1 MKIIFLDV
9 DGVLNGYNTRL
20 HIIVQLIRLFKQP
33 VAKYIDIFSVHI
45 IKIFIL
51 FLIVKLSGSKVVL
64 TSSWRGGYWK
74 VSVEDMTDRI
84 RKLYKLLKLFHIDV
98 IGITPYKPKD
108 RGAQIKAYMDNYD
121 NIIESFVI
129 IDDEMFD
136 IKAYYPKDRLL
147 CTIGNS
153 NRFIKFNCCGV
164 YDGAGLKFKHIIPA
178 LKILKQKT
186 K

>member
-1 MKIIFLDV
+1 MKIIFLDI

-45 IKIFIL
+45 MKVFIL

-64 TSSWRGGYWK
+64 SSSWRGGYWK
-74 VSVEDMTDRI
+74 VPVEEMVDDI
-84 RKLYKLLKLFHIDV
+84 RKLYKLFKLFHIDV
-98 IGITPYKPKD
+98 IGITPYEPKD
-108 RGAQIKAYMDNYD
+108 RGAQIKDYMDNY
-121 NIIESFVI
+121 NNRIESFVI

-136 IKAYYPKDRLL
+136 IKDYYPKDRLL
-147 CTIGNS
+147 CTIGNP
-153 NRFIKFNCCGV
+153 NRLIKYNCCGI

-178 LKILKQKT
+178 LKILKRKI

>member
-20 HIIVQLIRLFKQP
+20 HIAVQLIKLFKQP

-45 IKIFIL
+45 MKVFIL
-51 FLIVKLSGSKVVL
+51 FLITKISGSNIVL
-64 TSSWRGGYWK
+64 TASCRSGYWK
-74 VSVEDMTDRI
+74 SHIEEMNSRV
-84 RKLYKLLKLFHIDV
+84 RKLYKLLKLFHIEV
-98 IGITPYKPKD
+98 IGITPDEPKN
-108 RGAQIKAYMDNYD
+108 RGAQIKTYINNCNYK
-121 NIIESFVI
+121 IESFII

-136 IKAYYPKDRLL
+136 IKDYYSQDRLL
-147 CTIGNS
+147 CTIGNP
-153 NRFIKFNCCGV
+153 NRLIKYKCCGI

-178 LKILKQKT
+178 LKILKRKI